1 MIFKTYQKV
10 SLAKNKMA
18 NHKIDMLQIKQ
29 LLRLYSNGESKL
41 SISNR
46 LGLSR
51 NTVRKYIGLFHS
63 YQLTFEELSDLS
75 VEEVEDL
82 FETRELLPE
91 SRENIAKNFFPYV
104 SKELKKTGVTRYL
117 LWQEY
122 KEKYPEGY
130 SYAQFC
136 HHYRSWSLRITP
148 SYHMEHKVGDK
159 MFVDY
164 TGKKLSIIDRNTGE
178 IQEVEVFVSILGSSR
193 LTYVEA
199 SLSQKKGDF
208 IGSLINTLAF
218 YGGVPAAIVPDNLKS
233 AVKKSHRYE
242 PEIADSLQDFALY
255 HNTTILPTRAYHPKD
270 KALVENAVKITYRR
284 VFAPLRNKQ
293 FFDLK
298 SLNEAIR
305 ELVDLHNN
313 QPLKKEKISRRALF
327 EEIERAELMPLP
339 EIQYQPKDFS
349 RGTVQK
355 NSHVY
360 LGKDKHYYSVPFK
373 YIGKKVLL
381 MYSNNIVEIYHE
393 QRRIAFHDRVY
404 SKYGYTTQEE
414 HMPSSY
420 QYMSEWNPNR
430 FISWARNIGENT
442 EHYIAKVLEKK
453 HHPEQSYKSCTGIL
467 SLAKKVGEMRLEN
480 ACKRASDYGR
490 YNYKSI
496 LDILD
501 KGLDQFHEEDFY
513 QDKKLPKHRNIR
525 GGKYYE

>member
-1 MIFKTYQKV
+1 
-10 SLAKNKMA
+10 
-18 NHKIDMLQIKQ
+18 
-29 LLRLYSNGESKL
+29 
-41 SISNR
+41 
-46 LGLSR
+46 
-51 NTVRKYIGLFHS
+51 
-63 YQLTFEELSDLS
+63 
-75 VEEVEDL
+75 
-82 FETRELLPE
+82 
-91 SRENIAKNFFPYV
+91 
-104 SKELKKTGVTRYL
+104 
-117 LWQEY
+117 
-122 KEKYPEGY
+122 
-130 SYAQFC
+130 
-136 HHYRSWSLRITP
+136 
-148 SYHMEHKVGDK
+148 
-159 MFVDY
+159 
-164 TGKKLSIIDRNTGE
+164 
-178 IQEVEVFVSILGSSR
+178 
-193 LTYVEA
+193 
-199 SLSQKKGDF
+199 
-208 IGSLINTLAF
+208 
-218 YGGVPAAIVPDNLKS
+218 
-233 AVKKSHRYE
+233 
-242 PEIADSLQDFALY
+242 DSLQDFALY

-360 LGKDKHYYSVPFK
+360 LSKDKHYYSVPFA

-381 MYSNNIVEIYHE
+381 MYSKNVVEVYHE
-393 QRRIAFHDRVY
+393 QRRIAFHNRVY
-404 SKYGYTTQEE
+404 SKYGYTTQKE
-414 HMPSSY
+414 HLPSSY
-420 QYMSEWNPNR
+420 QYMSDWNPNR
-430 FISWARNIGENT
+430 FISWARNIGEYT

-453 HHPEQSYKSCTGIL
+453 HHPEQSYKSCIGIL
-467 SLAKKVGEMRLEN
+467 SLAKKVGEIRLEN

-501 KGLDQFHEEDFY
+501 KGLDQFHDEELY
-513 QDKKLPKHRNIR
+513 QEKKLPKHRNIR